1 MLISAVSKNAVYGLW
16 VEYTASASRKKIT
29 VGLHDFLK
37 LNEILDKGFTFES
50 TKTRASVL
58 DKIMVFHT
66 LAYDY

>member
-1 MLISAVSKNAVYGLW
+1 MQCMDFGWSIPHLLR
-16 VEYTASASRKKIT
+16 EKKIT